1 MADLADTLARRY
13 AVMRPFLSE
22 FQRRLW
28 LGAEAAELGPGGVAV
43 VAGATG
49 VAADTVRRGRAEADA
64 GTGPGEGRSRR
75 SGAGDH
81 AGVVDR
87 SADQGRSDVAVAV
100 DVEVDPGPDPGVAG
114 ARPPGHRHG
123 DASIAA

>member
-1 MADLADTLARRY
+1 MPGGSANSKGSLSEAAGRSRITPSVIVALRARREITSFWHYCCAMADLADTLARRY

-49 VAADTVRRGRAEADA
+49 VA
-64 GTGPGEGRSRR
+64 
-75 SGAGDH
+75 
-81 AGVVDR
+81 
-87 SADQGRSDVAVAV
+87 VAVAV
-100 DVEVDPGPDPGVAG
+100 DVEVDPGPDPDVAG